1 MSSTEI
7 GAADDPRNGDPR
19 NGGPLLAPGLL
30 AQLEQV
36 QMHTR
41 RRLAGKFA
49 GEHRSPR
56 YGSSL
61 DFADEREYHPGDD
74 YRRIDY
80 PLYARTGQLCIR
92 LFEAE
97 DDLSMRILLD
107 VSASMGHHGKLQQA
121 KRLAAALG
129 FVALTR
135 RDVVTLHLEPGL
147 RTAQRFSGRN
157 AIGALFKALEQAQPA
172 GLTDLRSAAGD
183 VLARPGPAG
192 STIVI
197 SDLLTPS
204 WEPAIDRLPARGG
217 EVTVL
222 HVLAEEELNPT
233 LIGDLDVVDA
243 ESGEHVAVSLS
254 LATIREYREVVDRW
268 LLEAASRCRS
278 RGATY
283 LRVMAQ
289 EPIED
294 VLLRGW
300 REQGLVR

>member
-1 MSSTEI
+1 MTNT
-7 GAADDPRNGDPR
+7 GAPGAESAQL
-19 NGGPLLAPGLL
+19 LLAPALL
-30 AQLEQV
+30 AQLERV

-41 RRLAGKFA
+41 RRLAGKFT

-97 DDLSMRILLD
+97 EDLSMRILLD
-107 VSASMGHHGKLQQA
+107 VSASMGHYGKLQQA
-121 KRLAAALG
+121 RRLAAAVG

-135 RDVVTLHLEPGL
+135 RDVVTLHFEP
-147 RTAQRFSGRN
+147 AQRPPQRFNGRH
-157 AIGALFKALEQAQPA
+157 AVGALFDTLRAAQAS
-172 GLTDLRSAAGD
+172 GSTDLRSAAGD
-183 VLARPGPAG
+183 VLARPGPPGA
-192 STIVI
+192 TVII

-204 WEPAIDRLPARGG
+204 WETAIDRLPARGG
-217 EVTVL
+217 DVTVL
-222 HVLAEEELNPT
+222 HVLAQEELHPS

-243 ESGEHVAVSLS
+243 ESGDHVAVSLS
-254 LATIREYREVVDRW
+254 LDTVRAYREVVDQW
-268 LLEAASRCRS
+268 LREAASRCRS
-278 RGATY
+278 RGANY
-283 LRVMAQ
+283 LRVMAE